1 VKVLLDEAVPDII
14 GRRLPQVEITT
25 IQAMGWRGVRN
36 GALLDRMSG
45 RFAVL
50 ITTDKNLPFQ
60 QNLKQRQISVISL
73 PANDIP
79 SVIEMLPE
87 IEMTPGRSHPVNSFS
102 SRPCSSE

>member
-1 VKVLLDEAVPDII
+1 VKVLLDEAVPEII
-14 GRRLPQVEITT
+14 GRRLPQFEITT

-60 QNLKQRQISVISL
+60 QNLRQREISVIAL

-79 SVIEMLPE
+79 SVIELLPE
-87 IEMTPGRSHPVNSFS
+87 IEMTLGTISPGEFVQL
-102 SRPCSSE
+102 

>member
-1 VKVLLDEAVPDII
+1 MKVLLDEAVPEII
-14 GRRLPQVEITT
+14 GRRLPQFEFTT

-60 QNLKQRQISVISL
+60 QNLRQREISVIAL

-79 SVIEMLPE
+79 SVIELLPE
-87 IEMTPGRSHPVNSFS
+87 IEMTLGTISPGEFVQL
-102 SRPCSSE
+102 

>member
-1 VKVLLDEAVPDII
+1 MKVPSTKLCRNII
-14 GRRLPQVEITT
+14 SRRLPQFEITT

-60 QNLKQRQISVISL
+60 QNLKQRQISVIAL

-87 IEMTPGRSHPVNSFS
+87 IEMTLGTISPGEFVQL
-102 SRPCSSE
+102 